1 MYQMS
6 PVWQEYYIQLEPDRR
21 KELLHRLLKE
31 EADDGANAV
40 RQKLFS
46 LRYME
51 EGKTEPSVDRWLWA
65 CVNFVQVF
73 STSRF
78 LKRGGRKEVEQFLD
92 SSGYREALSAGRL
105 PGSLK
110 CGRARRNST
119 VLGDQE
125 RRETLLQ
132 NLHGI
137 GVQKIPLRAAQSER
151 VGPEETDV
159 PGSVEDDRGPGETA
173 RHAGRA
179 EALDEGGTGRIPDH
193 GSVRAGKA

>member
-92 SSGYREALSAGRL
+92 SSGYREALSAG
-105 PGSLK
+105 
-110 CGRARRNST
+110 
-119 VLGDQE
+119 E
-125 RRETLLQ
+125 R
-132 NLHGI
+132 
-137 GVQKIPLRAAQSER
+137 
-151 VGPEETDV
+151 
-159 PGSVEDDRGPGETA
+159 GETA
-173 RHAGRA
+173 LYWEIRNAAKRYFKTCMGSEYRRSLFGLLSPNA
-179 EALDEGGTGRIPDH
+179 SDQKRQMCLEVWRMTEGLEKRLGMQEELKLWTKAVQDEYRTTDPSASTRLKEI
-193 GSVRAGKA
+193 SEKS

>member
-92 SSGYREALSAGRL
+92 SSGYREALSAG
-105 PGSLK
+105 
-110 CGRARRNST
+110 
-119 VLGDQE
+119 E
-125 RRETLLQ
+125 R
-132 NLHGI
+132 
-137 GVQKIPLRAAQSER
+137 
-151 VGPEETDV
+151 
-159 PGSVEDDRGPGETA
+159 GETA
-173 RHAGRA
+173 LYWEIRNVAKRYFKTCMGSEYRRSLFGLLSPNA
-179 EALDEGGTGRIPDH
+179 SDQKRQMCLEVWRMTEGLEKRLGMQEELKLWTKAVQDEYRTTDPSAPARLKEI
-193 GSVRAGKA
+193 SEKS

>member
-92 SSGYREALSAGRL
+92 SSGYREALSAG
-105 PGSLK
+105 
-110 CGRARRNST
+110 
-119 VLGDQE
+119 E
-125 RRETLLQ
+125 R
-132 NLHGI
+132 
-137 GVQKIPLRAAQSER
+137 
-151 VGPEETDV
+151 
-159 PGSVEDDRGPGETA
+159 GETA
-173 RHAGRA
+173 LYWEIRNAAKRYFKTCMGSEYRRSLFGLLSPNA
-179 EALDEGGTGRIPDH
+179 SDQKRQMCLEVWRMTEGLEKRLGMQEELKLWTKAVQDEYRTTDPSAPARLKEI
-193 GSVRAGKA
+193 SEKS

>member
-92 SSGYREALSAGRL
+92 SSGYREALSAG
-105 PGSLK
+105 
-110 CGRARRNST
+110 
-119 VLGDQE
+119 E
-125 RRETLLQ
+125 R
-132 NLHGI
+132 
-137 GVQKIPLRAAQSER
+137 
-151 VGPEETDV
+151 
-159 PGSVEDDRGPGETA
+159 GETA
-173 RHAGRA
+173 LYWEIRNAAKRYFKTCMGSEYRRSLFGLLSPNA
-179 EALDEGGTGRIPDH
+179 SDQKRQMCLEVWRMTEGLEKRLGMQEELKLWTKAVQDEYRTTDPSAPARLKEISDK
-193 GSVRAGKA
+193 S

>member
-51 EGKTEPSVDRWLWA
+51 EGKTEPSVDRWRWA

-92 SSGYREALSAGRL
+92 SSGYREALSAG
-105 PGSLK
+105 
-110 CGRARRNST
+110 
-119 VLGDQE
+119 E
-125 RRETLLQ
+125 R
-132 NLHGI
+132 
-137 GVQKIPLRAAQSER
+137 
-151 VGPEETDV
+151 
-159 PGSVEDDRGPGETA
+159 GETA
-173 RHAGRA
+173 LYWEIRNAAKRYFKTCMGSEYRRSLFGLLSPNSSDQKRQMCLEVWRMTEGLEKRLGMQEELKLWTKA
-179 EALDEGGTGRIPDH
+179 VQDEYRTTDPSAPARLKEI
-193 GSVRAGKA
+193 SEKS

>member
-92 SSGYREALSAGRL
+92 SSGYREALGAG
-105 PGSLK
+105 
-110 CGRARRNST
+110 
-119 VLGDQE
+119 E
-125 RRETLLQ
+125 R
-132 NLHGI
+132 
-137 GVQKIPLRAAQSER
+137 
-151 VGPEETDV
+151 
-159 PGSVEDDRGPGETA
+159 GETA
-173 RHAGRA
+173 LYWEIRNAAKRYFKTCMGSEYRRSLFGLLSPNA
-179 EALDEGGTGRIPDH
+179 SDQKRQMCLEVWRMTEGLEKRLGMQEELKLWTKAVQDEYRTTDPSAPARLKEI
-193 GSVRAGKA
+193 SEKS

>member
-92 SSGYREALSAGRL
+92 SSGYREALSAG
-105 PGSLK
+105 
-110 CGRARRNST
+110 
-119 VLGDQE
+119 E
-125 RRETLLQ
+125 R
-132 NLHGI
+132 
-137 GVQKIPLRAAQSER
+137 
-151 VGPEETDV
+151 
-159 PGSVEDDRGPGETA
+159 GETA
-173 RHAGRA
+173 LYWEIRNAAKRYFKTCMGSEYRRA
-179 EALDEGGTGRIPDH
+179 LFGLLSPNASDQKRQMCLEVWRMTEGLEKRLGMQEELKLWTKAVQDEYRTTDPSAPARLKEI
-193 GSVRAGKA
+193 SEKS

>member
-92 SSGYREALSAGRL
+92 SSGYREALSAG
-105 PGSLK
+105 
-110 CGRARRNST
+110 
-119 VLGDQE
+119 E
-125 RRETLLQ
+125 R
-132 NLHGI
+132 
-137 GVQKIPLRAAQSER
+137 
-151 VGPEETDV
+151 
-159 PGSVEDDRGPGETA
+159 GETA
-173 RHAGRA
+173 LYWEIRNAAKRYFKTCMGSEYRRSLFGLLSPNA
-179 EALDEGGTGRIPDH
+179 ADQKRQMCLEVWRMTEGLEKRLGMQEELKLWTKAVQDEYRTTDPSAPARLKEI
-193 GSVRAGKA
+193 SEKS